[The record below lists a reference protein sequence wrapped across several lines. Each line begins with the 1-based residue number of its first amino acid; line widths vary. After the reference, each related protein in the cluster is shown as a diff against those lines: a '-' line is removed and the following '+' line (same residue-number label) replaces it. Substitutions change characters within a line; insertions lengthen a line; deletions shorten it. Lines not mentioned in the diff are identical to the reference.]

1 MSYGNCS
8 AVGIPSQSLLTHQ
21 AQPPVFYSGSLMFTR
36 LLSKPSGLFVLFTL
50 ALTVLPA
57 SLEMAV
63 AANSPSLPDRSQ
75 TILSKPVLLA
85 QKSRTRRLRFA
96 SGKDYAI
103 VQDAVLRGT
112 RDTYLLDA
120 QKGQTMTV
128 KIESVESNAV
138 FDVVT
143 PPNRIGQRRTIKQEA
158 VSWTSKLPESG
169 DYQIV
174 VGPTRGNASYRLK
187 VIIQ

>member
-1 MSYGNCS
+1 MSHSNCS
-8 AVGIPSQSLLTHQ
+8 AIGLPSPATTHPSQSHL
-21 AQPPVFYSGSLMFTR
+21 FYSGSLMFTR
-36 LLSKPSGLFVLFTL
+36 LSNPNGLLVLSTL
-50 ALTVLPA
+50 VLTVLPV
-57 SLEMAV
+57 SLGMAV
-63 AANSPSLPDRSQ
+63 AAPSSSSLPDRSQ
-75 TILSKPVLLA
+75 TILSNPVLLA

-96 SGKDYAI
+96 PGKDYAI

-128 KIESVESNAV
+128 KIESVEGNAV

-143 PPNRIGQRRTIKQEA
+143 PPNRIGQRRTVKQEA

-174 VGPTRGNASYRLK
+174 VGTTRGNASYRLK
-187 VIIQ
+187 VVIQ